1 LPESGLLL
9 AARFFLPQAGSAIL
23 AGVAPETQTPRPRP
37 PQAREPRPAESTLVT
52 IQPGSGSV
60 PPLFCV
66 HAEAGDV
73 SLYYGV
79 ARHLATGQRVFGLC
93 APTPAE
99 LGADRQ
105 LERLAARHVREIR
118 HAQPDG
124 PYLIAGECTG
134 GVLAYEIAQQL
145 RAAGQEI
152 ALLAL
157 VDAFPT
163 GAPPL
168 ARLMPRP
175 IYRVFHRA
183 QILSF
188 HLGNLVRLGM
198 ADRLA
203 YAASKTGR
211 ARTAL
216 TARVYGLLHR
226 SATAV
231 SPQLA
236 FREALT
242 AYDPEPYAGS
252 MVLFRAARMPLGIKA
267 PPEEGWAGLVADITV
282 ETVPGYFTTPI
293 SEPGVRILAG
303 RLSAHLA
310 SATGEA

>member
-1 LPESGLLL
+1 M
-9 AARFFLPQAGSAIL
+9 
-23 AGVAPETQTPRPRP
+23 
-37 PQAREPRPAESTLVT
+37 PAELTLVT
-52 IQPGSGSV
+52 IQPGSGSA

-73 SLYYGV
+73 SLYYGI
-79 ARHLATGQRVFGLC
+79 ARHLATEQRVFGLC

-99 LGADRQ
+99 LGAHRRLEQ
-105 LERLAARHVREIR
+105 LATRHVREIR

-124 PYLIAGECTG
+124 PYLIVGECTG

-145 RAAGQEI
+145 HAAGQEI

-175 IYRVFHRA
+175 VYRVFHRA

-198 ADRLA
+198 ADKLA
-203 YAASKTGR
+203 YVTSKAER

-216 TARVYGLLHR
+216 TARVSGLLHR
-226 SATAV
+226 SAAAV

-242 AYDPEPYAGS
+242 AYDPEPYAGVHGPVS
-252 MVLFRAARMPLGIKA
+252 RGQNAARDPGPARGGM
-267 PPEEGWAGLVADITV
+267 GWSGGGHRSRDD
-282 ETVPGYFTTPI
+282 P
-293 SEPGVRILAG
+293 RILHDADL
-303 RLSAHLA
+303 RARSEHPSRQAVC
-310 SATGEA
+310 TPGERCRRGE